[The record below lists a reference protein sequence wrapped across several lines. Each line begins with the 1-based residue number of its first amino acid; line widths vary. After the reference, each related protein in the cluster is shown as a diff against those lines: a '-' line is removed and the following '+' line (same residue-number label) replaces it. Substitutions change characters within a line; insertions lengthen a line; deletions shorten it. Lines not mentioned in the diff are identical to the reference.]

1 MNGLNAQEILALANL
16 INSAAKKTAQGT
28 MAPTGL
34 DKKGKIEKTDS
45 VDFTIRV
52 TGDMGRAEDTDKA
65 STCSI
70 PLLATCALLLRSMGC
85 TRDAAVEKLVTAM
98 TEAMTLDKKAQ
109 KTLLA
114 DMGVAQ
120 AEADFKANV
129 VAKLPR
135 TDVLGKVAT
144 DITFTKVG

>member
-1 MNGLNAQEILALANL
+1 MNGLTHTEILAIANA
-16 INSAAKKTAQGT
+16 INTKAKKLAQT
-28 MAPTGL
+28 NMAPTGL
-34 DKKGKIEKTDS
+34 DKKGNIDKTDH
-45 VDFTIRV
+45 VDFTVRI

-70 PLLATCALLLRSMGC
+70 PLLATVAVLLRNMGC
-85 TRDAAVEKLVTAM
+85 TRDAAVAKI
-98 TEAMTLDKKAQ
+98 TEAMQDAMTMDRKAQ
-109 KTLLA
+109 KALLA

-135 TDVLGKVAT
+135 TDVLGKVAHT
-144 DITFTKVG
+144 ITVAKVG

>member
-16 INSAAKKTAQGT
+16 INGAAKKVAQQD

-34 DKKGKIEKTDS
+34 DKKGNIEKTDS

-70 PLLATCALLLRSMGC
+70 PLLATVAVLLRNMGC
-85 TRDAAVEKLVTAM
+85 TRDAAVAKI
-98 TEAMTLDKKAQ
+98 TEAMQDAMAMDKKAQ
-109 KTLLA
+109 KALLA
-114 DMGVAQ
+114 DMGVAK
-120 AEADFKANV
+120 AEADFKREV
-129 VAKLPR
+129 VEKLPR
-135 TDVLGKVAT
+135 TDVLGKVAH
-144 DITFTKVG
+144 DLTFTKVG

>member
-1 MNGLNAQEILALANL
+1 MNGMNPQEILALANA
-16 INSAAKKTAQGT
+16 INSAAKKAAQQN

-34 DKKGKIEKTDS
+34 DKKGKIEKTDH
-45 VDFTIRV
+45 VDFTVRI

-70 PLLATCALLLRSMGC
+70 PLLATVAVLLRNMGC
-85 TRDAAVEKLVTAM
+85 TRDAAVAKI
-98 TEAMTLDKKAQ
+98 TEAMQDAMAMDRKAQ

-120 AEADFKANV
+120 AEADFKAEV

-135 TDVLGKVAT
+135 TDVLGKVAHDLT
-144 DITFTKVG
+144 ITKVA